1 MKLRSDTQRYSA
13 ERIVGPDPGILHPST
28 TALRQKECA
37 MIEGFRKLPGK
48 ERLEFGL
55 TMALI
60 VVGMLAVAAV
70 LFG

>member
-1 MKLRSDTQRYSA
+1 
-13 ERIVGPDPGILHPST
+13 
-28 TALRQKECA
+28 
-37 MIEGFRKLPGK
+37 MIEGFRRLPGK

-60 VVGMLAVAAV
+60 VVGMIAVAAV